1 MTVTIK
7 DVAKKLGISYSS
19 VSRALNGKAGVS
31 RETRNKIKKAA
42 DEMGYQPNFLA
53 RSLVNRT
60 TKTIGVVVPD
70 ISNPFFCAIV
80 TGITEAAA
88 DKKFDVLL
96 CVSNW
101 DVAKEMEY
109 ITTLKN
115 KQVDGIILKPSS
127 DKEKDL
133 YHDIDLPL
141 LFLESWFSGSGG
153 SIVEVDNK
161 KGGYLAANHLIKCG
175 YRHIG
180 IIGGRVGSFSSNQRL
195 EGYKEALQE
204 HGLKVKEALISKG
217 NPFTVAGGYKATEKL
232 LKNNKNVDAIFAA
245 NDIMALGAM
254 QLLNEKGIAVPEQM
268 GIIGFDDIPYAALP
282 QIMLS
287 TINQPKE
294 EMGKIAF
301 TTLYEH
307 IKNKDTSL
315 SKRIV
320 LQPQLAIRS
329 TTCDINN
336 IGGLSDGKN

>member
-19 VSRALNGKAGVS
+19 VSRALNGKPGVS
-31 RETRNKIKKAA
+31 GATRSQIQKAA
-42 DEMGYQPNFLA
+42 EEMGYQPNFLA

-60 TKTIGVVVPD
+60 TKTIGVIVPD

-88 DKKFDVLL
+88 EKKYDVLL

-101 DVAKEMEY
+101 DIAKEMEY

-115 KQVDGIILKPSS
+115 KQVDGLILKPSS

-133 YHDIDLPL
+133 YNDIELPL

-161 KGGYLAANHLIKCG
+161 KGGYLAAEHLIQCG
-175 YRHIG
+175 YKHIG
-180 IIGGRVGSFSSNQRL
+180 IICGRVGSFSSSQRL
-195 EGYKEALQE
+195 EGYSSALQE
-204 HGLKVKEALISKG
+204 YGLKVKDSLISKG
-217 NPFTVAGGYKATEKL
+217 NPFTVSGGFKATEKL
-232 LKNNKNVDAIFAA
+232 LKNNKNLDAIFAA
-245 NDIMALGAM
+245 NDMMALGAM
-254 QLLNEKGIAVPEQM
+254 QLLNEKGILVPDQM
-268 GIIGFDDIPYAALP
+268 GIIGFDDITYAALP

-307 IKNKDTSL
+307 IKNKDSNL

-320 LQPQLAIRS
+320 LQPRLAIRK
-329 TTCDINN
+329 TTCNINLT
-336 IGGLSDGKN
+336 GGK